1 MKKIRFEDW
10 LRDNKDRDLVK
21 EPTELN
27 GIFKDCSLVQ
37 RYGKEPH
44 LRPS

>member
-10 LRDNKDRDLVK
+10 LRDKDRDLVK

-37 RYGKEPH
+37 R
-44 LRPS
+44 